1 MDSESYI
8 TGLFCGV
15 VATAIVAFV
24 LNQVAGARK
33 QMGGAD
39 QPLHNFPDGKQG
51 DLTAKGIVKSSRG
64 AAFNYILWM
73 FALLVVLIVSCAG
86 LSFVL
91 RL

>member
-1 MDSESYI
+1 MDNNSYI
-8 TGLFCGV
+8 VGMLCGGV
-15 VATAIVAFV
+15 IIAIVAFV

-33 QMGGAD
+33 GMGGAD

-51 DLTAKGIVKSSRG
+51 DLTANGIVKSSRS
-64 AAFNYILWM
+64 AAFSYVLWM

-86 LSFVL
+86 LAFAL

>member
-1 MDSESYI
+1 MDSQSYI

-24 LNQVAGARK
+24 LNQVTRVRK

-51 DLTAKGIVKSSRG
+51 NLTANGIVKSSRS
-64 AAFNYILWM
+64 AAFSYVLWM
-73 FALLVVLIVSCAG
+73 FALLAVLIVSCAG
-86 LSFVL
+86 IAFAL

>member
-1 MDSESYI
+1 MDSQSYI

-24 LNQVAGARK
+24 LNQVTQARK
-33 QMGGAD
+33 RMGGAD

-51 DLTAKGIVKSSRG
+51 DLTAKGIVQSSRS
-64 AAFNYILWM
+64 AAFSYVLWM

-86 LSFVL
+86 LSFAL

>member
-1 MDSESYI
+1 MDTESYV

-33 QMGGAD
+33 GMGGAD
-39 QPLHNFPDGKQG
+39 KPLHNFPDGIQAG
-51 DLTAKGIVKSSRG
+51 LTPKGIVKSSRS

>member
-1 MDSESYI
+1 
-8 TGLFCGV
+8 

-24 LNQVAGARK
+24 LNQVTQARK
-33 QMGGAD
+33 RMGGAD

-51 DLTAKGIVKSSRG
+51 DLTANGIVKSSRS
-64 AAFNYILWM
+64 AAFSYILWM

-86 LSFVL
+86 LSFAL